1 MRANP
6 GGTIAPEDVIGRD
19 KLIARLWQV
28 LERQSL
34 ILSAERRM
42 GKTTVIQKM
51 GTEAP
56 PDKLPI
62 YRDLEG
68 LRTPIEFVEPIWQ
81 DVEQYLSTKGRT
93 GKRVQDFLHQL
104 KGTEVTG
111 LRFPEIA
118 ATHWKTLLTKTIED
132 LFTNQDRQII
142 LLWDEMPYMLNNL
155 DDKAAAM
162 EMLDMLRS
170 LRQTYPKVRMV
181 FTGSIGLHHII
192 GKLRQAGYNN
202 DPTNDMYPI
211 DVAPLSLADA
221 IDLTIR
227 LIQGENI
234 STLRI
239 QITAKEIA
247 EAVGCIPFYIH
258 HLVKELKLVDSIIN
272 QNTVR
277 EKVNNSLLDPLN
289 TWKMDHYRDRID
301 NYYESEQ
308 RQYALNILD
317 ILAVEPPLN
326 FNDLWQRLALE
337 EKTQDK
343 EMTRNVLRLL
353 LKDYY
358 LIQQNETYGFRYE
371 LVKSYWKLSRG
382 L

>member
-1 MRANP
+1 MKANP

-68 LRTPIEFVEPIWQ
+68 LRTPIEFVEAIWQ

>member
-68 LRTPIEFVEPIWQ
+68 LRTPIEFVEAIWQ